1 MDLKAQE
8 YAIAKKYRD
17 NAIARQKQY
26 YQKNKEKIKEKAR
39 NRYHN
44 MTKEQKHGQVQLR
57 KESIERQTPEE
68 KEQLKAYMKE
78 YAKNR
83 YYNRVAC
90 VKS

>member
-8 YAIAKKYRD
+8 YGIEKKYRD

-57 KESIERQTPEE
+57 KESIERQTPEKKGTIKSIYE
-68 KEQLKAYMKE
+68 
-78 YAKNR
+78 
-83 YYNRVAC
+83 RVC
-90 VKS
+90 QK

>member
-17 NAIARQKQY
+17 NAIARHKQY

-44 MTKEQKHGQVQLR
+44 MTKEQKHGQVQLG
-57 KESIERQTPEE
+57 KESIERQTPEKKGTIKSIYE
-68 KEQLKAYMKE
+68 
-78 YAKNR
+78 
-83 YYNRVAC
+83 RVC
-90 VKS
+90 QK

>member
-44 MTKEQKHGQVQLR
+44 MTKEQKHGQVQLG
-57 KESIERQTPEE
+57 KESIEIQTPEKKGTIKSIYE
-68 KEQLKAYMKE
+68 
-78 YAKNR
+78 
-83 YYNRVAC
+83 RVC
-90 VKS
+90 QK

>member
-44 MTKEQKHGQVQLR
+44 MTKEQKTWTSSIR
-57 KESIERQTPEE
+57 KRIDRKTNTRKKGTIKSIYERVCQ
-68 KEQLKAYMKE
+68 K
-78 YAKNR
+78 
-83 YYNRVAC
+83 
-90 VKS
+90 

>member
-83 YYNRVAC
+83 YYYRVAC